1 MKLGGMKMC
10 GLVAAIWLIL
20 SGLSTAAEG
29 VQSHL
34 SNHTTTIM
42 LSSNEAVNGSTV
54 LLRIESSNV
63 SASLINLRA
72 KFHRHT
78 IPVFKHQLRPH
89 HAYFGLIAI
98 PMQTKL
104 GPGIVTIEW
113 EDTNGAQ
120 KQTIPIR
127 IIAGNY
133 RTDKLSVDPKKVD
146 LNKKDLARV
155 NREKKE
161 IRRIYAIGSLDQL
174 WQGRFQLPIKSAM
187 TSAFGNK
194 RMFNGQL
201 RSFHNGVDFR
211 APVGKPI
218 YAANTGVVKLAKRL
232 FFSGNIIIVD
242 HGTGIFSNYAH
253 LSRIDVEPGQHIEK
267 GQPVGLSGATGRVSG
282 PHLHWSIKVN
292 GIYVD
297 PLQFVD
303 VIAAISGT

>member
-1 MKLGGMKMC
+1 MKLEGMKIC
-10 GLVAAIWLIL
+10 GLVAAMWLIL
-20 SGLSTAAEG
+20 SGLSAAGDG
-29 VQSHL
+29 VQAHL
-34 SNHTTTIM
+34 SNQTTTMI

-54 LLRIESSNV
+54 LLRIESSAV
-63 SASLINLRA
+63 SASLMNLRA
-72 KFHRHT
+72 KFHKHT
-78 IPVFKHQLRPH
+78 IPVFKHPLRPDN
-89 HAYFGLIAI
+89 AYFGLIAI
-98 PMQTKL
+98 PIQAKL
-104 GPGIVTIEW
+104 GPGMVTIEW

-146 LNKKDLARV
+146 LNKKNLARV
-155 NREKKE
+155 KREKKE
-161 IRRIYAIGSLDQL
+161 IRRIYASGSLDNL
-174 WQGRFQLPIKSAM
+174 WQGRFQLPIKSAI

-211 APVGKPI
+211 APVGKPV
-218 YAANTGVVKLAKRL
+218 YAANGGVVKLATRL

-267 GQPVGLSGATGRVSG
+267 GQPMGLSGATGRVNG
-282 PHLHWSIKVN
+282 PHLHWGIKVN
-292 GIYVD
+292 GIYID

>member
-1 MKLGGMKMC
+1 MKIC
-10 GLVAAIWLIL
+10 GLLTAMWLIL
-20 SGLSTAAEG
+20 CNPSIAGDG

-34 SNHTTTIM
+34 SNRTTTM
-42 LSSNEAVNGSTV
+42 TLSGKEAVNGSTI
-54 LLRIESSNV
+54 LLQIDTSDA
-63 SASLINLRA
+63 SASLMNLRVR
-72 KFHRHT
+72 FHKHT
-78 IPVFKHQLRPH
+78 IPLYRHPLRPNN
-89 HAYFGLIAI
+89 AYFGLIAI
-98 PMQTKL
+98 PMQAKL
-104 GPGIVTIEW
+104 GPGMVTIEW

-133 RTDKLSVDPKKVD
+133 RTDKLSVDPRKVD

-155 NREKKE
+155 KREKEE
-161 IRRIYAIGSLDQL
+161 IQRVYASGSSEKL
-174 WQGRFQLPIKSAM
+174 WQGRFQLPIKSTV
-187 TSAFGNK
+187 TSPFGNK

-211 APVGKPI
+211 APEGKPI
-218 YAANTGVVKLAKRL
+218 YAANAGVVKLAKSL

-253 LSRIDVEPGQHIEK
+253 LSRIDVEPGQRLQK
-267 GQPVGLSGATGRVSG
+267 RQLMGYSGATGRVSG
-282 PHLHWSIKVN
+282 PHLHWAIKVN
-292 GIYVD
+292 GIYID

>member
-1 MKLGGMKMC
+1 ML
-10 GLVAAIWLIL
+10 LIL
-20 SGLSTAAEG
+20 SGLSTAGGG

-34 SNHTTTIM
+34 SNQTTTMI
-42 LSSNEAVNGSTV
+42 LSSNEAVNGSTI
-54 LLRIESSNV
+54 LLQIDTSEAT
-63 SASLINLRA
+63 ASLMNLRVR
-72 KFHRHT
+72 FHKRT
-78 IPVFKHQLRPH
+78 TPVYKHPLRPDS
-89 HAYFGLIAI
+89 AYFGLIAI
-98 PMQTKL
+98 PMHTKL
-104 GPGIVTIEW
+104 GPGMATIEW

-133 RTDKLSVDPKKVD
+133 RTDKLSVDSKKVD
-146 LNKKDLARV
+146 LSNKDLTRV
-155 NREKKE
+155 KREKKE
-161 IRRIYAIGSLDQL
+161 IRRIYASGSLDKL
-174 WQGRFQLPIKSAM
+174 WLGRFHLPIKSAM

-218 YAANTGVVKLAKRL
+218 YAANAGVVKLAKRL

-267 GQPVGLSGATGRVSG
+267 GQPVGLSGATGRVNG
-282 PHLHWSIKVN
+282 PHLHWGIKVN
-292 GIYVD
+292 GIYID

>member
-1 MKLGGMKMC
+1 MKLEGMKIC
-10 GLVAAIWLIL
+10 GLVAAMWLIL
-20 SGLSTAAEG
+20 CDPSIAGDG

-34 SNHTTTIM
+34 SNQTTTM
-42 LSSNEAVNGSTV
+42 RLSSNEAVNGSTI
-54 LLRIESSNV
+54 LLQIDTSDA
-63 SASLINLRA
+63 SASLMDLRVR
-72 KFHRHT
+72 FHKHT
-78 IPVFKHQLRPH
+78 IPVFKHPLRPDN
-89 HAYFGLIAI
+89 AYFGLIAV
-98 PMQTKL
+98 PMQAKL
-104 GPGIVTIEW
+104 GPNRVTIEW
-113 EDTNGAQ
+113 EDKNGAQ

-133 RTDKLSVDPKKVD
+133 RMDKLSVDPKKVD
-146 LNKKDLARV
+146 LNNTDLARV
-155 NREKKE
+155 KREKKE
-161 IRRIYAIGSLDQL
+161 IRCIYASGSLDKL
-174 WQGRFQLPIKSAM
+174 WQGRFQLPIQSAM

-218 YAANTGVVKLAKRL
+218 YAANAGVVKLAKPL

-253 LSRIDVEPGQHIEK
+253 LSRIEVEHGQHIEK
-267 GQPVGLSGATGRVSG
+267 GQLMGYSGATGRVNG
-282 PHLHWSIKVN
+282 PHLHWGIKIN
-292 GIYVD
+292 GIYID